1 MERFTTGLMNGSR
14 FPVIE
19 YFLSSGFSFLATS
32 FSPLAAL
39 VSFDGLAGV
48 AAILVAGFVEVLAGT
63 AAACVLAV
71 AGVGLVAGVAVL
83 AGTTF
88 TSGFATVAFVGATEG
103 FADAVI
109 PFAGITVGFAAGVA
123 FAGTTAGLAVVV
135 AVAGTIVG
143 FAGAG
148 FELVLAVFA
157 GVAAGFA
164 CTATG
169 LIEITAGFGPVCTVA
184 AEGFAFAAGVLA
196 VGCVVFVFELL
207 AELCAQQAPAESAN
221 TTMPVVSFISSPTS
235 SPQAGQVCRRPPDP
249 GHG

>member
-19 YFLSSGFSFLATS
+19 YFLSSGLSFLATS
-32 FSPLAAL
+32 FSLLVAL

-48 AAILVAGFVEVLAGT
+48 AAILVTGLLEVLAGT
-63 AAACVLAV
+63 AAACAFADAGAV
-71 AGVGLVAGVAVL
+71 LVAGVAVL
-83 AGTTF
+83 VERTF
-88 TSGFATVAFVGATEG
+88 MSGFATVVLAGSTAG
-103 FADAVI
+103 FTAAVVV
-109 PFAGITVGFAAGVA
+109 FAGIRAGFAAGVA

-135 AVAGTIVG
+135 AVAGTG
-143 FAGAG
+143 FAVV
-148 FELVLAVFA
+148 FAVFA
-157 GVAAGFA
+157 GAADGFVGM
-164 CTATG
+164 ATG

-196 VGCVVFVFELL
+196 VGCVVFVFELA

-235 SPQAGQVCRRPPDP
+235 SPQAGRVCRRPPDP

>member
-1 MERFTTGLMNGSR
+1 
-14 FPVIE
+14 
-19 YFLSSGFSFLATS
+19 
-32 FSPLAAL
+32 
-39 VSFDGLAGV
+39 LAG
-48 AAILVAGFVEVLAGT
+48 AAFTSDFATV
-63 AAACVLAV
+63 
-71 AGVGLVAGVAVL
+71 VL
-83 AGTTF
+83 AGTTA
-88 TSGFATVAFVGATEG
+88 GCAGA
-103 FADAVI
+103 VVV
-109 PFAGITVGFAAGVA
+109 FAGITVGFAAGVA

-135 AVAGTIVG
+135 VVAVAGTIVAL
-143 FAGAG
+143 AGAG

-164 CTATG
+164 GMATG

-235 SPQAGQVCRRPPDP
+235 SPQAGRVCRRPPDP